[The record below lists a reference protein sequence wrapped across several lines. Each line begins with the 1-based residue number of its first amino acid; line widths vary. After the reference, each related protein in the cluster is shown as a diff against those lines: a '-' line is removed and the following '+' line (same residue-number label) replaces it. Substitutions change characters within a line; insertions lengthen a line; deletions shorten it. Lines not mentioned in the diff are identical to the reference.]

1 MPPKGL
7 FFGACSAKLPMT
19 FTPPKERWS
28 PLLGSMLSFVLPCN
42 TLEDIERHSLP
53 CRLACASLALH
64 CWDCVSY
71 EDLILSYGSPAPG
84 FPGFS
89 GSESFIN

>member
-28 PLLGSMLSFVLPCN
+28 PLLGSMLSFVLPWK
-42 TLEDIERHSLP
+42 TLKDIRSLV
-53 CRLACASLALH
+53 ASLAHRLRSNIGI
-64 CWDCVSY
+64 V
-71 EDLILSYGSPAPG
+71 
-84 FPGFS
+84 
-89 GSESFIN
+89 